1 MLTIFFNWSSAAL
14 DDKYFELKLLD
25 YLFLSFERA
34 MIAVAWEA
42 SDKYNL
48 LNKEILWQN
57 NHKIIPTINKI
68 KKITDSYL

>member
-1 MLTIFFNWSSAAL
+1 
-14 DDKYFELKLLD
+14 
-25 YLFLSFERA
+25 

-68 KKITDSYL
+68 KKNTVPYL